1 MRAPCYHLEVISVPN
16 VLKTEIFF
24 SCQPDVDF
32 LQALCINSQL
42 SRTRAIPEVMEHFSA
57 WSAARS
63 FPDKLLAISQPLMSS
78 FCLGFRLLS
87 IIITEHWQVQTFVS
101 FYWGN
106 CDSAL
111 DAVVFNEQV
120 LRLGFFCMV
129 WFCWMFYPLQRHKCK
144 FGRGLKYKCA
154 LDIILHLKIVE
165 SVYSPLNIPHFL
177 FFPLQVFHDVA
188 YKAKDR
194 NDIIAGIDEF
204 LDQVTVLPPGEW
216 DPSIRIEPPKN
227 VPSQVCKSL
236 VTLVLFFFSF
246 RDDMCLCLEL
256 GLRRTM

>member
-1 MRAPCYHLEVISVPN
+1 MIAFRSYFSPKCFEDW
-16 VLKTEIFF
+16 EFF
-24 SCQPDVDF
+24 SFRMSTRCRF
-32 LQALCINSQL
+32 SAGTCINSQP

-57 WSAARS
+57 WSAAQS

-87 IIITEHWQVQTFVS
+87 IIITERWQVQTFVS
-101 FYWGN
+101 CYWGN

-144 FGRGLKYKCA
+144 FGCERKYKCA

-177 FFPLQVFHDVA
+177 FFPYRFSMMS
-188 YKAKDR
+188 
-194 NDIIAGIDEF
+194 
-204 LDQVTVLPPGEW
+204 P
-216 DPSIRIEPPKN
+216 IRQKTAMIL
-227 VPSQVCKSL
+227 S
-236 VTLVLFFFSF
+236 
-246 RDDMCLCLEL
+246 LEL
-256 GLRRTM
+256 MNSLIKWQSFPRESGTPPYA